1 MTTDRNSPKS
11 NYEYY
16 HKIQLNPTICSEVI
30 LIIKIWRNVVFRKV
44 LCQYQTQSK
53 SEYKLVKSQIS
64 PRIMLRLIHY
74 FTSHVNN
81 SSEMSKVDHVIC
93 FFVECIQFKINE
105 CCIQVC

>member
-1 MTTDRNSPKS
+1 MNS
-11 NYEYY
+11 NYNILRCIHY
-16 HKIQLNPTICSEVI
+16 HRIQLNPTICSEVI

-64 PRIMLRLIHY
+64 RQIMVRLIHY

-93 FFVECIQFKINE
+93 FLLNAYNLK
-105 CCIQVC
+105 